1 MKCETYEMKLK
12 QTQEMKERTSCIE
25 NYKRCWPLRVNNV
38 VVTLLPW
45 NFHVPTLQISK
56 NASQMLCSVEFSV

>member
-1 MKCETYEMKLK
+1 
-12 QTQEMKERTSCIE
+12 MKERTSCIE